1 MGLSVLDGNLK
12 DARCFKFPQLTMNV
26 PEPAL
31 VAVEELAVWM
41 HAILPKIGAEK
52 ASQSER
58 SQVPFS
64 ALIIV
69 DSRDEEERNNTGYI
83 RSSQSIPHVNFE
95 DDDQADEQI
104 NALLNSVAESP
115 NPAFIFHCA
124 YSQVRGPFSAR
135 RFLSRCS
142 VQDKQPNV
150 FILQGGFNSWKQLS
164 LQNELVSNFT
174 MPPQ

>member
-1 MGLSVLDGNLK
+1 MNIWVV
-12 DARCFKFPQLTMNV
+12 KFHSRPPSLHHHHSTT
-26 PEPAL
+26 
-31 VAVEELAVWM
+31 
-41 HAILPKIGAEK
+41 IT
-52 ASQSER
+52 R
-58 SQVPFS
+58 SPPPPS
-64 ALIIV
+64 PLIII
-69 DSRDEEERNNTGYI
+69 DFRDEEERNNTGYI

-104 NALLNSVAESP
+104 NALLNSVAESN